1 MAYDLTVK
9 EVLNKCINTGND
21 ALKVDIDNVT
31 LDGSQL
37 SVDLDSA
44 DDSVTTVPTTGSA
57 SVLTA
62 DGQIKSSAGT
72 LWSCQIDLV
81 GVTAGDKV
89 EFENAVGASGSSLLT
104 FTATAA
110 NQSFTFTPSV
120 GIAFSSGI
128 YCEVT
133 LTGGTATITSIYS

>member
-72 LWSCQIDLV
+72 LWSSQIDLV

-133 LTGGTATITSIYS
+133 LTGGNATITSVYS